1 MPNKTKKKQKV
12 EKEEII
18 KNPNFDNQTKFV
30 LLFMAILILVILF
43 TYLAV
48 KESRKFNY
56 LGVTFYRNDGR
67 CPAGFYLG
75 EFPLG
80 DDNYLRFCFRQDPR
94 NLNITIQNP
103 IFLTDKVA
111 LAMDS
116 SYTEKCEDS
125 IVSATTLSVFLSQL
139 GASAYG
145 ATINKTEALALNR
158 TYVNC
163 STTLNSIVVFND
175 SDKNSIEKQENCY
188 FINVKD
194 CSIMNA
200 TERFMMGMWASSKGV
215 KL

>member
-1 MPNKTKKKQKV
+1 MPKKTKKKPQ
-12 EKEEII
+12 KEEKII
-18 KNPNFDNQTKFV
+18 EKPNFDSQTKFV
-30 LLFMAILILVILF
+30 LIFMAILILVILF

-48 KESRKFNY
+48 KESKKFSY
-56 LGVTFYRNDGR
+56 LGVTFYKNDGR
-67 CPAGFYLG
+67 CPSKFYLG

-80 DDNYLRFCFRQDPR
+80 DNQYLKFCFRQDPR
-94 NLNITIQNP
+94 NINITIESP

-116 SYTEKCEDS
+116 SYSEKCEDS
-125 IVSATTLSVFLSQL
+125 IVSATTLSVFLNQL

-163 STTLNSIVVFND
+163 STTLNSIVVFRD
-175 SDKNSIEKQENCY
+175 SQVNLIKKQENCY
-188 FINVKD
+188 IVEIKD
-194 CSIMNA
+194 CGIMNA
-200 TERFMMGMWASSKGV
+200 TERFMIGMWASSKGV

>member
-1 MPNKTKKKQKV
+1 MPKRKKRKV
-12 EKEEII
+12 EKEKSSVID
-18 KNPNFDNQTKFV
+18 KANFDGQTKFV
-30 LLFMAILILVILF
+30 VLFMAILILVILF

-48 KESRKFNY
+48 KESKKFNY
-56 LGVTFYRNDGR
+56 LGVEFYKNDGR
-67 CPAGFYLG
+67 CPSKFYLG

-80 DDNYLRFCFRQDPR
+80 DDQYLRFCFRQDPR
-94 NLNITIQNP
+94 NLEVVIKNP

-116 SYTEKCEDS
+116 SYSEKCEDS

-145 ATINKTEALALNR
+145 ATTSLNESKILNR

-163 STTLNSIVVFND
+163 STTLNSIVVFRE
-175 SDKNSIEKQENCY
+175 SQENSIEKNENCY
-188 FINVKD
+188 FVNIKGCN
-194 CSIMNA
+194 ILNA
-200 TERFMMGMWASSKGV
+200 TEKFMMGMWASSKGV